1 MDRFDILAKVP
12 PGTTKSQFQT
22 MLQRLL
28 AERFG
33 MTIHREMKVMPVYAL
48 TVGKGQHKL
57 EVSDGTDE
65 PSFKE
70 LLPDFKH
77 LSTLRRPIVR
87 HVIFHNMTMGDF
99 ADRLSQIATGYF
111 DRKITDDT
119 RIVGAYDFTLKWSSV
134 YEVEKSGGESIF
146 DAVEKQ
152 LGLKLEA
159 RKASVEMLVIDKV
172 LRTPIDN

>member
-1 MDRFDILAKVP
+1 
-12 PGTTKSQFQT
+12 

-28 AERFG
+28 AERLR

-87 HVIFHNMTMGDF
+87 HVIFHNMTMSDF
-99 ADRLSQIATGYF
+99 ADRLSPDSNRVFRTERSQKATRG
-111 DRKITDDT
+111 
-119 RIVGAYDFTLKWSSV
+119 S
-134 YEVEKSGGESIF
+134 
-146 DAVEKQ
+146 
-152 LGLKLEA
+152 LEHTT
-159 RKASVEMLVIDKV
+159 S
-172 LRTPIDN
+172 P